1 MVGHPRHQPCRPA
14 LLSCF
19 LRAYC
24 HAVVAVVSGM
34 GIVCFVFRIHSV
46 IRPVGNHRRTK
57 GRKGGCSACHAVR
70 ILCWTLATVRHG
82 TRLVLR
88 WHIIRVW
95 CPHSVCLSCG
105 NCRRLDIMGVGQ
117 QDTIHIPPR
126 QEMQGVY
133 GSAVVGSGG
142 QHTEPVEAVNEL
154 PDGLAVA
161 AHVLCQFHIGSCCLS
176 HLQLN
181 LNSLDLSARLRSS
194 ACAGTSVC
202 RWRLCR
208 LKGNPTARRKG
219 WCSNVWSVRSCT

>member
-46 IRPVGNHRRTK
+46 IQPVGNHRRTK

-117 QDTIHIPPR
+117 QDTIHIPPVR
-126 QEMQGVY
+126 KCRVCTEVRLLVRVVSIPSLLKLSMSFPMVLRLQPMY
-133 GSAVVGSGG
+133 SA
-142 QHTEPVEAVNEL
+142 
-154 PDGLAVA
+154 
-161 AHVLCQFHIGSCCLS
+161 
-176 HLQLN
+176 
-181 LNSLDLSARLRSS
+181 SS
-194 ACAGTSVC
+194 TS
-202 RWRLCR
+202 
-208 LKGNPTARRKG
+208 
-219 WCSNVWSVRSCT
+219 

>member
-105 NCRRLDIMGVGQ
+105 NCRRLDIMGGW
-117 QDTIHIPPR
+117 
-126 QEMQGVY
+126 
-133 GSAVVGSGG
+133 SAGHHPHTTPSGNAG
-142 QHTEPVEAVNEL
+142 CVRKC
-154 PDGLAVA
+154 G
-161 AHVLCQFHIGSCCLS
+161 CWFGW
-176 HLQLN
+176 
-181 LNSLDLSARLRSS
+181 SAYR
-194 ACAGTSVC
+194 AC
-202 RWRLCR
+202 
-208 LKGNPTARRKG
+208 
-219 WCSNVWSVRSCT
+219 